1 MSIHTHARRDEFVRE
16 YNRHDIYYVILVRTQ
31 IAISS
36 RNDMGAL
43 VRSLYAV
50 YRVANL
56 LTDVYVRRL
65 SLCYLRDVVTD
76 VHTHALAAF
85 VSFVRL
91 SRVIVQIKMIFRE

>member
-16 YNRHDIYYVILVRTQ
+16 YNRHDIYYVILVRAQ

-76 VHTHALAAF
+76 VHALAAF